1 MIDFIS
7 GTIVEKSPERVVLSA
22 GGVGISVQVSFW
34 TYQQLGQVGSNAKL
48 LTHLHFREPNFE
60 LYGFATSSE
69 RDMFRLL
76 IQVSG
81 VGVKVA
87 RTMLSGIEPR
97 EVRNAILDGDIS
109 RLASAPGIGPKT
121 AERIVVFLRDKASRM
136 PVPAEPGVPAAAEGV
151 ERDAVAALESLGIPP
166 STSRAT
172 IRRLLKQ
179 KGPSIQID
187 ELVKEALKAL
197 F

>member
-1 MIDFIS
+1 MIDYIS
-7 GTIVEKSPERVVLSA
+7 GKIVEKSPERVVLEVA
-22 GGVGISVQVSFW
+22 GVGLLVQISFT
-34 TYQQLGQVGSNAKL
+34 TYQQLGEVGSSVKL
-48 LTHLHFREPNFE
+48 LTHLHFREPSFE
-60 LYGFATSSE
+60 LFGFATSAE

-87 RTMLSGIEPR
+87 RTILSGIEPR
-97 EVRNAILDGDIS
+97 DVRRAILEGDIP

-121 AERIVVFLRDKASRM
+121 AERIVVFLRDKAARM
-136 PVPAEPGVPAAAEGV
+136 AIAAEPGAPPARGI
-151 ERDAVAALESLGIPP
+151 ERDAVAALESLGIQPN
-166 STSRAT
+166 TARAV
-172 IRRLLKQ
+172 IRKLIKQ
-179 KGPSIQID
+179 KGPSIQLD

>member
-1 MIDFIS
+1 MIDYIS
-7 GTIVEKSPERVVLSA
+7 GTIVEKSPERVVLEV
-22 GGVGISVQVSFW
+22 GGVGLKVQISFT
-34 TYQQLGQVGSNAKL
+34 TYQQLGQVGSSVKL
-48 LTHLHFREPNFE
+48 LTHLHFREPTFE
-60 LYGFATSSE
+60 LFGFATSAE

-87 RTMLSGIEPR
+87 RTILSGIEPR
-97 EVRNAILDGDIS
+97 DVRQAILEGDIP

-121 AERIVVFLRDKASRM
+121 AERIVVFLRDKAIRM
-136 PVPAEPGVPAAAEGV
+136 AIPAEPGAPSARGV

-166 STSRAT
+166 ATSESVVRKL
-172 IRRLLKQ
+172 IKQ
-179 KGPSIQID
+179 RGPSMSLE
-187 ELVKEALKAL
+187 ELVKVALKAL

>member
-1 MIDFIS
+1 MIDYIS
-7 GTIVEKSPERVVLSA
+7 GTIVEKSPERVVLDA
-22 GGVGISVQVSFW
+22 GGVGISVQISFW
-34 TYQQLGQVGSNAKL
+34 TYQQLGQVGSKVKL
-48 LTHLHFREPNFE
+48 LTHLHFREPRFE
-60 LYGFATSSE
+60 LFGFATPSE
-69 RDMFRLL
+69 RDVFRLL

-87 RTMLSGIEPR
+87 RTILSGIEPR
-97 EVRNAILDGDIS
+97 EVRNAIVDNDIS

-121 AERIVVFLRDKASRM
+121 AERIVVFLRDKASQM
-136 PVPAEPGVPAAAEGV
+136 AVSAEPGVPAAEGV

-166 STSRAT
+166 NTARAAVRKL
-172 IRRLLKQ
+172 IKQ
-179 KGPSIQID
+179 KGPSVPLD

>member
-1 MIDFIS
+1 MIDYIS
-7 GTIVEKSPERVVLSA
+7 GTIVEKSPERVVLEV
-22 GGVGISVQVSFW
+22 GGVGLKVQISFT
-34 TYQQLGQVGSNAKL
+34 TYQQLGQVGSNVKL
-48 LTHLHFREPNFE
+48 LAHLHFREPTFE
-60 LYGFATSSE
+60 LFGFATSAE

-87 RTMLSGIEPR
+87 RTILSGIEPR
-97 EVRNAILDGDIS
+97 DVRQAILEGDIP

-121 AERIVVFLRDKASRM
+121 AERIVVFLRDKAIRM
-136 PVPAEPGVPAAAEGV
+136 AIPAEPGAPSARGV

-166 STSRAT
+166 ATSESVVRKL
-172 IRRLLKQ
+172 IKQ
-179 KGPSIQID
+179 RGPSMPLE
-187 ELVKEALKAL
+187 ELVKVALKAL